1 MIQPMNVD
9 LPAFTGHKAL
19 IGRTGIGV
27 LCVRKHVEL
36 RQTLYDDGRSL
47 RSSLPPGAVPMAH
60 GVRDAQHRGASRPSV
75 GVQGWIAAE
84 GLESAHRRE
93 MVLAGRLF
101 SGLREIEGVRL
112 CCCESMQNHL
122 STVSVN
128 IEGME
133 AAGGGVASFSPNNP
147 CDMLHR
153 RKTFGLQPFGHLPS
167 FRSAWF
173 PGIGRRM
180 KSPVRNARVHA
191 GFVQPSCP

>member
-1 MIQPMNVD
+1 MSIFLLSQATRRSWAGPESASSAYASV
-9 LPAFTGHKAL
+9 LSCSRRFT
-19 IGRTGIGV
+19 T
-27 LCVRKHVEL
+27 
-36 RQTLYDDGRSL
+36 T
-47 RSSLPPGAVPMAH
+47 
-60 GVRDAQHRGASRPSV
+60 GVRSVHPYHLEQYPWRMESGTPNIVGASRPSV
-75 GVQGWIAAE
+75 GGQGRIAAK

-93 MVLAGRLF
+93 MVLAGRLV
-101 SGLREIEGVRL
+101 SGLREIAGVRL